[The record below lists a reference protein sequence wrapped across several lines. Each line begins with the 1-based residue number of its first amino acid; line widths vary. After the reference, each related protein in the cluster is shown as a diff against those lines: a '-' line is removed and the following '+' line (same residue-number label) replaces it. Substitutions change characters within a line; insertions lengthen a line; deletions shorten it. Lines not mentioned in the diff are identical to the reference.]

1 MKNSQL
7 NEMTKMELKTKLVDN
22 MDALQ
27 NLRFQKALQQI
38 ENPLQIRVL
47 KREIAQVKT
56 VLRELEL
63 EIRKEL
69 TDKYLWQNIGK
80 DKHLPVR

>member
-7 NEMTKMELKTKLVDN
+7 NEMSRMELETKLNDN

-56 VLRELEL
+56 VLRELDL
-63 EIRKEL
+63 GIRKKN
-69 TDKYLWQNIGK
+69 TD
-80 DKHLPVR
+80 

>member
-1 MKNSQL
+1 
-7 NEMTKMELKTKLVDN
+7 
-22 MDALQ
+22 MDSLQ

-63 EIRKEL
+63 GIRKRL
-69 TDKYLWQNIGK
+69 TD
-80 DKHLPVR
+80 

>member
-1 MKNSQL
+1 MS
-7 NEMTKMELKTKLVDN
+7 KMELETKLNDN

-38 ENPLQIRVL
+38 ENPLQLRVL

-63 EIRKEL
+63 GIRKKL
-69 TDKYLWQNIGK
+69 TD
-80 DKHLPVR
+80 

>member
-1 MKNSQL
+1 MKISQL
-7 NEMTKMELKTKLVDN
+7 NEMSKMELETKLNDS

-69 TDKYLWQNIGK
+69 TD
-80 DKHLPVR
+80 

>member
-1 MKNSQL
+1 MKISQL
-7 NEMTKMELKTKLVDN
+7 NEMTKMELETKLTDN

-56 VLRELEL
+56 VLRELDL
-63 EIRKEL
+63 GIRKEL
-69 TDKYLWQNIGK
+69 TD
-80 DKHLPVR
+80 

>member
-1 MKNSQL
+1 MQNSQL
-7 NEMTKMELKTKLVDN
+7 NEMTKMELETKLTDN

-47 KREIAQVKT
+47 KREIAQV
-56 VLRELEL
+56 
-63 EIRKEL
+63 
-69 TDKYLWQNIGK
+69 
-80 DKHLPVR
+80 

>member
-1 MKNSQL
+1 MKSSQL
-7 NEMTKMELKTKLVDN
+7 NEMSKMELETKLSDN
-22 MDALQ
+22 MDSLQ

-56 VLRELEL
+56 VLRELDL
-63 EIRKEL
+63 GIRKE
-69 TDKYLWQNIGK
+69 
-80 DKHLPVR
+80 

>member
-1 MKNSQL
+1 
-7 NEMTKMELKTKLVDN
+7 MELETKLNDN

-38 ENPLQIRVL
+38 ENPLQLRVL

-63 EIRKEL
+63 GIRKKL
-69 TDKYLWQNIGK
+69 TD
-80 DKHLPVR
+80 

>member
-1 MKNSQL
+1 MKISQL
-7 NEMTKMELKTKLVDN
+7 NEMTKMELETKLTDN

-38 ENPLQIRVL
+38 ENPLQIRVF

-63 EIRKEL
+63 GIRKEL
-69 TDKYLWQNIGK
+69 TD
-80 DKHLPVR
+80 

>member
-1 MKNSQL
+1 MKAQQL
-7 NEMTKMELKTKLVDN
+7 SDMSKMELETKLNDN

-38 ENPLQIRVL
+38 DNPLQIRIL

-63 EIRKEL
+63 GIRK
-69 TDKYLWQNIGK
+69 DQGN
-80 DKHLPVR
+80 

>member
-7 NEMTKMELKTKLVDN
+7 NEMTKMELETKLTDN

-38 ENPLQIRVL
+38 ENPLQIRVF

-56 VLRELEL
+56 ILRELEL
-63 EIRKEL
+63 GIRKKL
-69 TDKYLWQNIGK
+69 TD
-80 DKHLPVR
+80 

>member
-1 MKNSQL
+1 MKISQL
-7 NEMTKMELKTKLVDN
+7 NEMSKMELETKLNDS

-47 KREIAQVKT
+47 KRELAQVKT

-63 EIRKEL
+63 GIRKEL
-69 TDKYLWQNIGK
+69 TE
-80 DKHLPVR
+80 

>member
-1 MKNSQL
+1 MKISQL
-7 NEMTKMELKTKLVDN
+7 NEMSKMELETKLNDS

-38 ENPLQIRVL
+38 ENPLHIRVL

-63 EIRKEL
+63 KIRKEL
-69 TDKYLWQNIGK
+69 TD
-80 DKHLPVR
+80 

>member
-7 NEMTKMELKTKLVDN
+7 NEMSKMELETKLNDN

-38 ENPLQIRVL
+38 ENPLQIRVF

-56 VLRELEL
+56 ILRELEL
-63 EIRKEL
+63 GRSG
-69 TDKYLWQNIGK
+69 TFTAA
-80 DKHLPVR
+80 P

>member
-1 MKNSQL
+1 MKISQL
-7 NEMTKMELKTKLVDN
+7 NEMTKMELETKLTDN

-63 EIRKEL
+63 KIRKEL
-69 TDKYLWQNIGK
+69 TD
-80 DKHLPVR
+80 

>member
-1 MKNSQL
+1 MKVSQL
-7 NEMTKMELKTKLVDN
+7 NEMSKMELETKLNDN

-38 ENPLQIRVL
+38 ENPLKIRVL
-47 KREIAQVKT
+47 RREIAQVKT

-63 EIRKEL
+63 GIRKEL
-69 TDKYLWQNIGK
+69 TE
-80 DKHLPVR
+80 

>member
-7 NEMTKMELKTKLVDN
+7 NEMTKMELETKLTDN

-47 KREIAQVKT
+47 KREIAQLKT

-63 EIRKEL
+63 GIRKEL
-69 TDKYLWQNIGK
+69 TE
-80 DKHLPVR
+80 

>member
-1 MKNSQL
+1 MKISQL
-7 NEMTKMELKTKLVDN
+7 NEMSKMELETKLNDS

-38 ENPLQIRVL
+38 ENPLIIRVL
-47 KREIAQVKT
+47 RREIAQVKT

-69 TDKYLWQNIGK
+69 TD
-80 DKHLPVR
+80 

>member
-7 NEMTKMELKTKLVDN
+7 NEMTKMELETKLTDN

-56 VLRELEL
+56 ILRELEL
-63 EIRKEL
+63 GIRKKL
-69 TDKYLWQNIGK
+69 TD
-80 DKHLPVR
+80 

>member
-7 NEMTKMELKTKLVDN
+7 NEMSKMELETKLNDN

-38 ENPLQIRVL
+38 ENPLQLRVL
-47 KREIAQVKT
+47 KREIAQVMT
-56 VLRELEL
+56 AIREIEL
-63 EIRKEL
+63 G
-69 TDKYLWQNIGK
+69 IGN
-80 DKHLPVR
+80 RGR

>member
-1 MKNSQL
+1 MKTTQL
-7 NEMTKMELKTKLVDN
+7 NEMSKMELETKLHDN

-38 ENPLQIRVL
+38 ENPLQIRIL

-63 EIRKEL
+63 GLRKDL
-69 TDKYLWQNIGK
+69 K
-80 DKHLPVR
+80 D

>member
-1 MKNSQL
+1 
-7 NEMTKMELKTKLVDN
+7 MELETKLNDN

-38 ENPLQIRVL
+38 ENPLQLRVL

-63 EIRKEL
+63 GLRKEL
-69 TDKYLWQNIGK
+69 TD
-80 DKHLPVR
+80 

>member
-1 MKNSQL
+1 
-7 NEMTKMELKTKLVDN
+7 MELETKLHDN
-22 MDALQ
+22 IDALQ

-38 ENPLQIRVL
+38 ENPLQIRIL

-63 EIRKEL
+63 GLRKDL
-69 TDKYLWQNIGK
+69 K
-80 DKHLPVR
+80 D

>member
-1 MKNSQL
+1 
-7 NEMTKMELKTKLVDN
+7 MELETKLNDS

-38 ENPLQIRVL
+38 ENPLHIRVL

-63 EIRKEL
+63 GIRKEL
-69 TDKYLWQNIGK
+69 TE
-80 DKHLPVR
+80 

>member
-1 MKNSQL
+1 MKISQL
-7 NEMTKMELKTKLVDN
+7 NEMSKMELETKLNDS

-47 KREIAQVKT
+47 KREIAQLKT

-69 TDKYLWQNIGK
+69 TD
-80 DKHLPVR
+80 

>member
-7 NEMTKMELKTKLVDN
+7 NEMTKMELETKLTDN

-56 VLRELEL
+56 VLRELDL
-63 EIRKEL
+63 GIRKKI
-69 TDKYLWQNIGK
+69 TD
-80 DKHLPVR
+80 

>member
-1 MKNSQL
+1 MKSSQL
-7 NEMTKMELKTKLVDN
+7 NEMSKMELETKLSDN
-22 MDALQ
+22 MDSLQ

-56 VLRELEL
+56 AIREFEL
-63 EIRKEL
+63 
-69 TDKYLWQNIGK
+69 GK
-80 DKHLPVR
+80 REG

>member
-1 MKNSQL
+1 MKAQQL
-7 NEMTKMELKTKLVDN
+7 SDMSKMELETKLNDN

-38 ENPLQIRVL
+38 ENPLQIRIL

-63 EIRKEL
+63 GIRK
-69 TDKYLWQNIGK
+69 DQGN
-80 DKHLPVR
+80 

>member
-1 MKNSQL
+1 
-7 NEMTKMELKTKLVDN
+7 MELETKLNDT

-56 VLRELEL
+56 VLRELDL
-63 EIRKEL
+63 GIRKKI
-69 TDKYLWQNIGK
+69 TD
-80 DKHLPVR
+80 

>member
-1 MKNSQL
+1 
-7 NEMTKMELKTKLVDN
+7 MELETKLNDN

-56 VLRELEL
+56 VLRELDL
-63 EIRKEL
+63 GIRKKN
-69 TDKYLWQNIGK
+69 TD
-80 DKHLPVR
+80 

>member
-1 MKNSQL
+1 
-7 NEMTKMELKTKLVDN
+7 MELETKLNDS

-38 ENPLQIRVL
+38 ENPLHIRVL

-69 TDKYLWQNIGK
+69 TD
-80 DKHLPVR
+80 